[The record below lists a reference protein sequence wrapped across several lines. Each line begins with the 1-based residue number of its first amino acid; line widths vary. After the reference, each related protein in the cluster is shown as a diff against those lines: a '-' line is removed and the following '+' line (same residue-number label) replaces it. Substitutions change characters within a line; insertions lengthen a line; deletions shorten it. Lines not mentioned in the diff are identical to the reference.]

1 MKKAFFLVGII
12 VASSA
17 AITLGVLPIVRADSS
32 EMDDAHIHR
41 IQANCLIAQATL
53 NRVHESDALLR
64 VNRGQLYESISTKLM
79 AALNSRIALNRR
91 DDSKLSA
98 ITATYEQDLNTF
110 RSNYQ
115 TYEEQLS
122 AAMKIDCTKQPVA
135 FYDAVALAR
144 TERNTVHESIL
155 TLNTEIKEYSSA
167 FDEFKAAYL
176 AANKETTGQ

>member
-1 MKKAFFLVGII
+1 MKKASLSIGLV
-12 VASSA
+12 VATSLSVA
-17 AITLGVLPIVRADSS
+17 LGALPVVRADSP
-32 EMDDAHIHR
+32 EMDDAHIRR
-41 IQANCLIAQATL
+41 IQADCLIAQSTL

-115 TYEEQLS
+115 VYEEQLS
-122 AAMKIDCTKQPVA
+122 TAMKIDCTKQPVA
-135 FYDAVALAR
+135 FYDAVTLAR
-144 TERNTVHESIL
+144 TERNTVHDSIL
-155 TLNTEIKEYSSA
+155 TLNTEIKEYSTA

-176 AANKETTGQ
+176 AAGKETNS